1 MEYANK
7 VAVDT
12 NMLMAINQFGIDFFN
27 EVKREMGNVEFIVP
41 KQVNME
47 LDGLA
52 KEGKK
57 NLSSVKIAKELME
70 KENVEVVVTS
80 VKGTDDA
87 LVELAGKGAII
98 ATNDIE
104 LKARI
109 KEIGG
114 KIIFLRQK
122 KFLEIM

>member
-27 EVKREMGNVEFIVP
+27 EVKGEMGNVEFIVP
-41 KQVNME
+41 KQVMRE

-70 KENVEVVVTS
+70 KENVLEVVTS

-98 ATNDIE
+98 ATNDAK

-109 KEIGG
+109 REIGG